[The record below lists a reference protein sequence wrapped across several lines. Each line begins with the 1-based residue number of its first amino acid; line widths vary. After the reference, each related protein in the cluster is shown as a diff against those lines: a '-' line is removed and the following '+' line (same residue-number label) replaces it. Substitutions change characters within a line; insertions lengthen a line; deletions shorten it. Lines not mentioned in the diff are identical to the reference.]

1 MQQRANDKVRTQEPI
16 IHDRAPFPRSL
27 PSTHMQVRHTSIHP
41 SPLLTLT
48 TPQALESFKTKLDNA
63 RRRAEAAEART
74 PELER
79 LNAEQAEKLEQL
91 QENLRSTRQATIT
104 LNHLLPVLQKLRDAQ
119 TKYAANYRGHL
130 I

>member
-1 MQQRANDKVRTQEPI
+1 M
-16 IHDRAPFPRSL
+16 
-27 PSTHMQVRHTSIHP
+27 
-41 SPLLTLT
+41 
-48 TPQALESFKTKLDNA
+48 QALESFKTKLDNA

-119 TKYAANYRGHL
+119 TKLEQRSARADELQVKYDALVASIDELHTQFDGTRRENKEL
-130 I
+130 QDMIAELNI